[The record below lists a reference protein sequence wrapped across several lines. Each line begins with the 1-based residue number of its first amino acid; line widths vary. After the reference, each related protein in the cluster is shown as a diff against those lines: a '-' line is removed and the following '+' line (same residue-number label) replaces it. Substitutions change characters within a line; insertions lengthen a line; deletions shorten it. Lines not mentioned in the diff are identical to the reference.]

1 MTIKNGMNPVHPGV
15 VLREELGDLGLSANA
30 LAKAMDVPVTRIA
43 AILNEERGITADTAL
58 HLGRHF
64 GTSARLWLNLQQTWE
79 IGAELRKSG

>member
-43 AILNEERGITADTAL
+43 AIL
-58 HLGRHF
+58 
-64 GTSARLWLNLQQTWE
+64 
-79 IGAELRKSG
+79 